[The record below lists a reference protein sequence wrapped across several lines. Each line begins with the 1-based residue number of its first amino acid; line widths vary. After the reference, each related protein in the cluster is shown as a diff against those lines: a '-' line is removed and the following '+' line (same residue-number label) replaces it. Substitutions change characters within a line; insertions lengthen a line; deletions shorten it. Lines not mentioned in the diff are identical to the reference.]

1 MTRAVVA
8 LGSNLGDRLGLLR
21 AAVAGLKEI
30 GTVISVS
37 SVYETEP
44 VGGPDQGRYL
54 NAAVVVDTA
63 LEPRALLEA
72 LLGIERSADRIRD
85 VRWGP
90 RTLDLD
96 IISYGSETVDEPDL
110 TIPHPRAKDRR
121 FVLDPVSEI
130 APNAVVAP
138 GTTAQD
144 ARDALPSGGVF
155 RWHGDWVVGH
165 PTLGW
170 RGQALVAG
178 QFVLFGVLAVVAL
191 STAGADPSA
200 LLTLGGLAVAALGGL
215 LVVGA
220 LLGLGTSLSALPDPR
235 PGSELSERGV
245 FGLVRHPIYGGL
257 LLGGI
262 SSSILLQTWWPLP
275 VLAVLAGL
283 LTVKAGLE
291 ERALTLMHPGYTDY
305 AARVRR
311 RFIPFVW

>member
-1 MTRAVVA
+1 MTRAVIA

-21 AAVAGLKEI
+21 LAVAGLEEL

-37 SVYETEP
+37 SLYETEP

-54 NAAVVVDTA
+54 NAAVVLDTD
-63 LEPRALLEA
+63 LEPRPLLEA
-72 LLGIERSADRIRD
+72 LLAIEKSADRIRH

-96 IISYGSETVDEPDL
+96 IVAYGAVTVDEPDL
-110 TIPHPRAKDRR
+110 TIPHPRARDRR
-121 FVLDPVSEI
+121 FVLDPVCEI
-130 APNAVVAP
+130 APNTAVAA
-138 GTTAQD
+138 GITAQQ
-144 ARDALPSGGVF
+144 ARQDLAAEGVF
-155 RWHGDWVVGH
+155 RWEGDWVEGH
-165 PTLGW
+165 PRLGW

-178 QFVLFGVLAVVAL
+178 QFTLFVVLAVVAV
-191 STAGADPSA
+191 STADTSPVIWAAAVGIAIA
-200 LLTLGGLAVAALGGL
+200 LVGGL

-220 LLGLGTSLSALPDPR
+220 VLGLGTQLSALPDPR
-235 PGSELSERGV
+235 PGGALSDRGV

-257 LLGGI
+257 FLGGI
-262 SSSILLQTWWPLP
+262 GTSITLQTWWPLP

-291 ERALTLMHPGYTDY
+291 ERALTLMYPDYPEY

-311 RFIPFVW
+311 RFIPCVW

>member
-1 MTRAVVA
+1 VTRAVVA
-8 LGSNLGDRLGLLR
+8 LGSNLGDRLDLLR
-21 AAVAGLKEI
+21 VAVAGLREV

-37 SVYETEP
+37 SLYETEP

-54 NAAVVVDTA
+54 NAAVVVDTD
-63 LEPRALLEA
+63 LEPRPLLEA
-72 LLGIERSADRIRD
+72 LLAIEKSADRIRD

-96 IISYGSETVDEPDL
+96 IIAYGAVTVDEPEL

-121 FVLDPVSEI
+121 FVLDPVWEI
-130 APNAVVAP
+130 APNTVVAP
-138 GTTAQD
+138 GVTAQD
-144 ARDALPSGGVF
+144 ARRALPPGGVF
-155 RWHGDWVVGH
+155 RWEGDWVSGH
-165 PTLGW
+165 PRLGW

-178 QFVLFGVLAVVAL
+178 QFALFLVLAVVAV
-191 STAGADPSA
+191 STADPSPVVWVA
-200 LLTLGGLAVAALGGL
+200 TLGVAIALVGGV

-220 LLGLGTSLSALPDPR
+220 VLGLGTQLSALPDPR
-235 PGSELSERGV
+235 PGGALSDRGV

-257 LLGGI
+257 FLGGI
-262 SSSILLQTWWPLP
+262 GTSITLQTWWPLP

-291 ERALTLMHPGYTDY
+291 ERALTLMYPDYPGYAT
-305 AARVRR
+305 RVRR

>member
-1 MTRAVVA
+1 MTRAVIA

-21 AAVAGLKEI
+21 RAVVGLREI

-37 SVYETEP
+37 SLYETEP

-54 NAAVVVDTA
+54 NAAVVLDTD
-63 LEPRALLEA
+63 LEPRPLLEV
-72 LLGIERSADRIRD
+72 LLAIEKSADRIRD

-96 IISYGSETVDEPDL
+96 IIAYGAETVEEPEL
-110 TIPHPRAKDRR
+110 TIPHPRARDRR

-130 APNAVVAP
+130 APNTVVAP
-138 GTTAQD
+138 GTTARD
-144 ARDALPSGGVF
+144 ARRDLPAGGVF
-155 RWHGDWVVGH
+155 RWEGDWVEGH

-178 QFVLFGVLAVVAL
+178 QFTLFVVLAVVAV
-191 STAGADPSA
+191 STAGTSPVVWA
-200 LLTLGGLAVAALGGL
+200 AALGIATA
-215 LVVGA
+215 LVGGVLVIGA
-220 LLGLGTSLSALPDPR
+220 LLQLGTSLSALPDPR
-235 PGSELSERGV
+235 PGGELSDRGV

-257 LLGGI
+257 FLGGI
-262 SSSILLQTWWPLP
+262 GTSVTLQTPWPLP

-283 LTVKAGLE
+283 LTLKSGLE
-291 ERALTLMHPGYTDY
+291 ERALTLMHPQYRAY
-305 AARVRR
+305 ADRVRK